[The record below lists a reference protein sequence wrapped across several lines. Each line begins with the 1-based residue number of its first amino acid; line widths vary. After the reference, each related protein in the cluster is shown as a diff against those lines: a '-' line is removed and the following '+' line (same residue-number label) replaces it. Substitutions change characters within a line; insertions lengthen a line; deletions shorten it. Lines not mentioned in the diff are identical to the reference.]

1 MKMIERGKWLE
12 MTILNLYG
20 GYPHSKHTCNQVF
33 IGTNKNTKTE
43 HKLHNYK
50 QKLKRRNNYKH
61 EMHKIHKT
69 KFTHEIQNTM
79 NKNGKKSPTCDGSF
93 HDDDPP

>member
-1 MKMIERGKWLE
+1 MIERGKWLE

-33 IGTNKNTKTE
+33 IATNKNTKTK
-43 HKLHNYK
+43 HKLQNYK
-50 QKLKRRNNYKH
+50 QKLKSRDNYKH

-69 KFTHEIQNTM
+69 KFTHEIQNTI
-79 NKNGKKSPTCDGSF
+79 NKKGKNIQLVMGPFTAVIPLKT
-93 HDDDPP
+93 